1 MSENPAGFRRNHK
14 RERPKEDFIAS
25 AWLYTL
31 IPATATVFG
40 AAVATRYRP
49 GPILISAV
57 QHFAAGVVFAA
68 AAGEILPDVMHGG
81 SPLATVIG
89 GALGL
94 GLMLLIKQLEAMA
107 RGRLGLILTVGV
119 DILVDGLVL
128 GIAFVAGK
136 SAGVLLTIALTIEV
150 LFLGMTVATE
160 LKETIAS
167 RLRIV
172 GIVAL
177 IVLAL
182 PLGAVMAGSVAALPG
197 VFLTGFFAFAL
208 MALLYLV
215 TEELLA
221 DAHETPDRPWVAAM
235 FFVGFLMLITLEELM
250 A

>member
-1 MSENPAGFRRNHK
+1 M
-14 RERPKEDFIAS
+14 AS

-40 AAVATRYRP
+40 AAVATRFRP
-49 GPILISAV
+49 GPVLVSAV

-89 GALGL
+89 GALGV
-94 GLMLLIKQLEAMA
+94 GLMLLIKQLEGLA
-107 RGRLGLILTVGV
+107 RGPLGLMLTVGV

-128 GIAFVAGK
+128 GIAFAAGAQ
-136 SAGVLLTIALTIEV
+136 AGILLTVALTIEV
-150 LFLGMTVATE
+150 LFLGMTLATE

-167 RLRIV
+167 HLRIV
-172 GIVAL
+172 GLVAL

-182 PLGAVMAGSVAALPG
+182 PLGAVLAGSAAILPAAY
-197 VFLTGFFAFAL
+197 LTGFFAFGL

-235 FFVGFLMLITLEELM
+235 FFIGFLLLITLDELIG
-250 A
+250 

>member
-1 MSENPAGFRRNHK
+1 M
-14 RERPKEDFIAS
+14 AS
-25 AWLYTL
+25 AWIYTL
-31 IPATATVFG
+31 IPVTATVFG
-40 AAVATRYRP
+40 AAISTQFRP
-49 GPILISAV
+49 GPVLISAV

-89 GALGL
+89 GVLGV
-94 GLMLLIKQLEAMA
+94 GLMLLIKQLEGMV
-107 RGRLGLILTVGV
+107 RGPVGLVLTVGV
-119 DILVDGLVL
+119 DVLVDGLLL
-128 GIAFVAGK
+128 GIAFAAGAR
-136 SAGVLLTIALTIEV
+136 AGILLTMALTIEV

-160 LKETIAS
+160 LKETVAS
-167 RLRIV
+167 QLRVV

-182 PLGAVMAGSVAALPG
+182 PFGTIIAGSVAALPG
-197 VFLTGFFAFAL
+197 PVLTGFFSFGL

-221 DAHETPDRPWVAAM
+221 DAHETPDKPWVAAM
-235 FFVGFLMLITLEELM
+235 FFVGFLLLITLDELL

>member
-1 MSENPAGFRRNHK
+1 M
-14 RERPKEDFIAS
+14 
-25 AWLYTL
+25 
-31 IPATATVFG
+31 
-40 AAVATRYRP
+40 
-49 GPILISAV
+49 

-89 GALGL
+89 GALGV
-94 GLMLLIKQLEAMA
+94 GLMLLIKQLEGLAH
-107 RGRLGLILTVGV
+107 GPLGLILTVGV
-119 DILVDGLVL
+119 DVLVDGLVL
-128 GIAFVAGK
+128 GIAFAAGQ

-150 LFLGMTVATE
+150 LFLGMTIATE
-160 LKETIAS
+160 LKETITS
-167 RLRIV
+167 QLRII
-172 GIVAL
+172 GPVAL

-182 PLGAVMAGSVAALPG
+182 PLGAVLAGSVATLPA
-197 VFLTGFFAFAL
+197 VYLTGFFAFGL

-235 FFVGFLMLITLEELM
+235 FFVGFLLLITLDELM